1 LHLYVFKHRMSLWNS
16 YGKISI
22 ISSSSYNHLCPGH
35 SDQLSPG
42 LWPLVSRFMW
52 SLVSKI
58 KKKWKI
64 FKGMLIK
71 TTFLCVDKCKILQCK
86 YFLFL
91 FNCLKSFK
99 HVSLQDLGDKKKK
112 RLILGLPNQTTH
124 CSSVRHSL
132 AIMRMPSLVTH
143 V

>member
-1 LHLYVFKHRMSLWNS
+1 MSSNTECLFEIPMAKSPLYLQVLITTCVQVILTNYLQVCDHLSLGS
-16 YGKISI
+16 CD
-22 ISSSSYNHLCPGH
+22 HL
-35 SDQLSPG
+35 
-42 LWPLVSRFMW
+42 
-52 SLVSKI
+52 SLKL

-99 HVSLQDLGDKKKK
+99 HVSLQDLGDKKK